1 MCIFGLFKKQKTPA
15 DTSPAIPS
23 WEEAVRL
30 MQGRQLE
37 FVDEVVRVIPSR
49 DSARRFVLLKSDKG
63 FYKFRYEM
71 LVPYDDE
78 SESFGTYDHPAVYW
92 LDPESVAVSLCADEQ
107 TALRE
112 LESSPEYIE
121 HFA

>member
-1 MCIFGLFKKQKTPA
+1 MCIFDLFKKQKTPA

-30 MQGRQLE
+30 MQGRQLNY
-37 FVDEVVRVIPSR
+37 VDEVARVIPSR
-49 DSARRFVLLKSDKG
+49 DLSRRFVLLRSDKG
-63 FYKFRYEM
+63 FCKVCYET

-78 SESFGTYDHPAVYW
+78 GSSFGTYEHPAVYW
-92 LDPESVAVSLCADEQ
+92 LDEGIGPVSLYADEE

-112 LESSPEYIE
+112 LESNPEYIKY
-121 HFA
+121 FA

>member
-1 MCIFGLFKKQKTPA
+1 MCIFGLFKKQKTPTDA
-15 DTSPAIPS
+15 SPAIPS

-30 MQGRQLE
+30 MQGRQLG

-49 DSARRFVLLKSDKG
+49 DSARRFVLLKSGKG
-63 FYKFRYEM
+63 FYKFRYEV

-78 SESFGTYDHPAVYW
+78 SESFGTYEHPAVYW
-92 LDPESVAVSLCADEQ
+92 MDPGSVPVSLYADEE

-112 LESSPEYIE
+112 LETNPEYID